1 MINSVRPISQP
12 VSPSSAG
19 SDVSMALTR
28 FNTLFDP
35 EIQISSGT
43 LGRFCYTIQEDGRLF
58 LNLKTGDAFLAPN
71 HDFSE
76 GDLSDSQK
84 EALLYATNIKNR
96 PQLDPVVRTL
106 LGQPAIIETR
116 EQYQRLMNLMDR
128 GFFKGTYRFT
138 KSLSDS
144 LRKDGII

>member
-35 EIQISSGT
+35 EIQISSGP
-43 LGRFCYTIQEDGRLF
+43 LGRFFYTIQEDGRLF

-71 HDFSE
+71 HEFSE
-76 GDLSDSQK
+76 EELSDSQR

-96 PQLDPVVRTL
+96 SQLDPVVRTL

-116 EQYQRLMNLMDR
+116 EQYQRLMNLTDR
-128 GFFKGTYRFT
+128 GFLMEFAVLR